1 MFNRRFLREK
11 TIQAYYGF
19 VQGGAES
26 AVACRQNMLAGL
38 DRTAELYYLQLL
50 LLVALAEQAGERHRK
65 AAERGVQSDKDL
77 ESVRRMA
84 DNRVVSCIKQDPN
97 YQLKSEAYRLN
108 GTKGLNDIVVSVY
121 DTLFVKKNG
130 ESAADKVWRA
140 ILEDSGKT
148 DDFERDREFL
158 RKLYKRKISGHPVLR
173 SFCEERS
180 IFWESDYESATFWV
194 YSLLGQMTPERN
206 NNVDAGWSVQDEAV
220 EFGITLLDKTLL
232 HKDEY
237 DAYIAERLQNWNHER
252 IGTLEKVLLCI
263 AMSEFINF
271 PSIPVKVTLNEYI
284 ELAKRFCAQESPLF
298 VNGVLHKIA
307 QDLKADKKMKKSGRG
322 LIG

>member
-19 VQGGAES
+19 VQGGADS
-26 AVACRQNMLAGL
+26 AMACRQNMLAGL
-38 DRTAELYYLQLL
+38 DRTAELYYLQLF
-50 LLVALAEQAGERHRK
+50 LLVSLAEQAEERYRK
-65 AAERGVQSDKDL
+65 ATERGVKTDKDL
-77 ESVRRMA
+77 ESVRHMA
-84 DNRVVSCIKQDPN
+84 DNRVVAGIKQDLN

-108 GTKGLNDIVVSVY
+108 GIKGLNDLVVSVY
-121 DTLFVKKNG
+121 DTLFVKKDG
-130 ESAADKVWRA
+130 ESTADKVWQA
-140 ILEDSGKT
+140 VLEDNGKT

-158 RKLYKRKISGHPVLR
+158 RKLYKRKISAHPVLR

-194 YSLLGQMTPERN
+194 YSLLGQMSPERN
-206 NNVDAGWSVQDEAV
+206 NNVDAGWSIQDEAV
-220 EFGITLLDKTLL
+220 DFGITLLDKTLL

-252 IGTLEKVLLCI
+252 IGTLEKVLLCV

-284 ELAKRFCAQESPLF
+284 ELAKRFCAQESPIF

-307 QDLKADKKMKKSGRG
+307 QDLKTDKQMKKSGRG